1 MHQILHPFFIGFAG
15 GIEVE
20 LKYSAEVE
28 IDCSP
33 VGSSSTYTNL
43 GVLGTGWWARCPSLI
58 PNDHDQELPSVET
71 RSPASPLLVLCSVL
85 TNVHF
90 FSFPAP
96 ATAGGYTA
104 VGLSAATLTDAAV
117 ATAAPPDFA
126 ASRAANNPA
135 WPAYSAFAAPC
146 TR

>member
-1 MHQILHPFFIGFAG
+1 MLF
-15 GIEVE
+15 
-20 LKYSAEVE
+20 
-28 IDCSP
+28 
-33 VGSSSTYTNL
+33 
-43 GVLGTGWWARCPSLI
+43 SL
-58 PNDHDQELPSVET
+58 
-71 RSPASPLLVLCSVL
+71 L
-85 TNVHF
+85 TNVHIF

-96 ATAGGYTA
+96 ATAGGYAA

>member
-1 MHQILHPFFIGFAG
+1 MTAALFVAPA
-15 GIEVE
+15 
-20 LKYSAEVE
+20 LKQV
-28 IDCSP
+28 
-33 VGSSSTYTNL
+33 L
-43 GVLGTGWWARCPSLI
+43 VLGGGLTVISQYQVTMISSCCVFSQGSL
-58 PNDHDQELPSVET
+58 LMLFS
-71 RSPASPLLVLCSVL
+71 LL

-96 ATAGGYTA
+96 ATAGGYAA